1 MRKTFKTLMLA
12 LPLAAASL
20 LAQAADS
27 PVGRWTTI
35 DDETGKPK
43 SVVQIEQAAN
53 GTLSGKVV
61 EILQSN
67 HGPNPTCNKCEG
79 ALKGK
84 PIKGM
89 TILWGLKPDGTAVW
103 SGGSVLT
110 RPKARPTS
118 PRSPSPTAARSCRCA
133 ATSASKRW
141 AVPRPGCVSNRE
153 SRIVKS
159 GRPSGR
165 LFVLAG
171 PRSLRERRQ

>member
-1 MRKTFKTLMLA
+1 MRKTFKTLIMA

-27 PVGRWTTI
+27 PVGHWKTI

-43 SVVQIEQAAN
+43 SVVQIEQLAN

-67 HGPNPTCNKCEG
+67 HGPNPTCDKCDG

-103 SGGSVLT
+103 GGGSVLDPAKGKT
-110 RPKARPTS
+110 YKAKITLTEGGKKLQMRGYVGIEALGRTQ
-118 PRSPSPTAARSCRCA
+118 T
-133 ATSASKRW
+133 W
-141 AVPRPGCVSNRE
+141 VRE
-153 SRIVKS
+153 
-159 GRPSGR
+159 
-165 LFVLAG
+165 
-171 PRSLRERRQ
+171 

>member
-1 MRKTFKTLMLA
+1 MRKTFKTLIVA

-27 PVGRWTTI
+27 PVGRWKTI
-35 DDETGKPK
+35 DDETSKPK

-67 HGPNPTCNKCEG
+67 HGPNPTCDKCDG

-103 SGGSVLT
+103 GGGSVLDPAKGKT
-110 RPKARPTS
+110 YKAKITLTEGGKKLQMRGYVGIEALGRTQ
-118 PRSPSPTAARSCRCA
+118 T
-133 ATSASKRW
+133 W
-141 AVPRPGCVSNRE
+141 VRE
-153 SRIVKS
+153 
-159 GRPSGR
+159 
-165 LFVLAG
+165 
-171 PRSLRERRQ
+171 

>member
-1 MRKTFKTLMLA
+1 MRKTFKTLIVA

-27 PVGRWTTI
+27 PVGRWKTI

-67 HGPNPTCNKCEG
+67 HGPNPTCDKCDG

-103 SGGSVLT
+103 GGGSVLDPAKGKT
-110 RPKARPTS
+110 YKAKITLTDSGKKLQMRGYVGIEALGRTQ
-118 PRSPSPTAARSCRCA
+118 T
-133 ATSASKRW
+133 W
-141 AVPRPGCVSNRE
+141 IRE
-153 SRIVKS
+153 
-159 GRPSGR
+159 
-165 LFVLAG
+165 
-171 PRSLRERRQ
+171 